1 MDKNFDAV
9 IEEYLHHVHKDESI
23 EDVIAHLHMEGLT
36 ITDSMKVLRLLYGIR
51 LGEAKKLVAAH
62 PVWLS
67 VVQANEPF
75 HAELEH
81 IAELLSKPDISDDD
95 IRNYEKKENEK

>member
-1 MDKNFDAV
+1 MDKKFDAF
-9 IEEYLHHVHKDESI
+9 IEEYRQRIHNDESI

-36 ITDSMKVLRLLYGIR
+36 ITDSMKALRLLYTIP

-67 VVQANEPF
+67 VVQVNEPF
-75 HAELEH
+75 HVELEP
-81 IAELLSKPDISDDD
+81 IAKLLSKPDVSDDD
-95 IRNYEKKENEK
+95 IKNYEKKENEK